1 MSKHLFSHLNQ
12 KESLIP
18 MGEHHIPDLVVAVV
32 FLFMFS
38 QSVKKE
44 SKSKP
49 CHWYADNRKNTSRIF
64 KYLEV
69 AF

>member
-32 FLFMFS
+32 FLFTFS
-38 QSVKKE
+38 QFLKKE
-44 SKSKP
+44 K
-49 CHWYADNRKNTSRIF
+49 
-64 KYLEV
+64 E
-69 AF
+69 

>member
-38 QSVKKE
+38 QFLKKE
-44 SKSKP
+44 K
-49 CHWYADNRKNTSRIF
+49 
-64 KYLEV
+64 E
-69 AF
+69 